1 MKICEPFKPAKGTG
15 RRRSRAEALKALYA
29 QFSPKDR
36 VLITIDPDPDSI
48 AAALAL
54 KRLLWHKVL
63 STTIGVTRPMK
74 RLNNLTLVRLL
85 RLPLVPVK
93 PRDLK
98 EFDKFLLVDG
108 QPQHNEMFTSI
119 RYTAVID
126 HHPPICEINAP
137 FVDIRPEYGATA
149 TIMTEY
155 LQAAAVKPSK
165 TLATALIYGIKTDTR
180 NFERHCILDDVK
192 AFHYLFGK
200 ANHNIIRKVEISDLA
215 LKDLNCFERA
225 LNLKRVVK
233 DRIYAHLDKVASH
246 DILVIIAE
254 FLLKVHDISWS
265 IVSGI
270 HADTLFVVI
279 RNDGYRKDAGRTLAK
294 AFGDLGSAGGH
305 KAMARAEI
313 PMENLASVVARPTP
327 TAIER
332 FVRKRISSHS

>member
-1 MKICEPFKPAKGTG
+1 MNTCEPTKTG
-15 RRRSRAEALKALYA
+15 KSSTRRRSRSETLKTLYA

-48 AAALAL
+48 AAAVAL

-63 STTIGVTRPMK
+63 STSIGLVRPIK

-85 RLPLVPVK
+85 RLPMVPVK
-93 PRDLK
+93 AKDLK
-98 EFDKFLLVDG
+98 DYDKFLLVDG
-108 QPQHNEMFTSI
+108 QPQHNEFFEKI

-126 HHPPICEINAP
+126 HHPLACEIDAA
-137 FVDIRPEYGATA
+137 FTDVRPEYGATA
-149 TIMTEY
+149 TILTEY
-155 LQAAAVKPSK
+155 LQAAAIKPSK

-180 NFERHCILDDVK
+180 NFERHCVLDDVK

-200 ANHNIIRKVEISDLA
+200 ANHNIINKVEISDLA
-215 LKDLNCFERA
+215 LRDLAYFEQA
-225 LNLKRVVK
+225 LRSKRVVK
-233 DRIYAHLDKVASH
+233 DRIYAHLDKVPSH

-270 HADTLFVVI
+270 HGNLLAVVI
-279 RNDGYRKDAGRTLAK
+279 RNDGYRKDAGRTIAK
-294 AFGDLGSAGGH
+294 AFGDIGSAGGH

-313 PMENLASVVARPTP
+313 PLANLHSVLSRQTP

-332 FVRKRISSHS
+332 FVKRRISSHS